1 MIREHDVLVLTCDL
15 PNDGLKSGDMGT
27 VVHLHA
33 RGGFGVEFMTL
44 DGETIA
50 VVSLAKDQMRPVGA
64 GEIHHARSLE
74 SRP

>member
-1 MIREHDVLVLTCDL
+1 MIHEHDVIVLTCDL
-15 PNDGLKSGDMGT
+15 PDHGLKGGDMGT
-27 VVHLHA
+27 VVHLHEK
-33 RGGFGVEFMTL
+33 GGFGVEFMTL

-50 VVSLAKDQMRPVGA
+50 IVSLAKDQVRTVGA